1 MSAFATGIVRSV
13 RSSLGRFLAIMV
25 IVALGCGFFAGL
37 RMSGPDMRAAADAY
51 YDDTGLWD
59 LRVISTLGLGEKDVE
74 RLAELE
80 GVDAAAGVT
89 SVDAMVRLG
98 TEQVAARVASL
109 PAEYAS
115 GGEPSLDRLL
125 LREGRWPSAAGECV
139 VSADAPGLEIE
150 PGDTIEVLYE
160 SGDNDVLSVHEL
172 TVVGT
177 VSSSN
182 YPYTISFGSTT
193 LGSGMLDQYLYVTQ
207 DTFVEGTPYTEVHL
221 SVGAAD
227 DEVSGSDAYWGVDE
241 GVGGLIESES
251 GALASARLED
261 LRADAQAELDESYAE
276 YERERAD
283 AEEEL
288 EASRAELDEAAS
300 QISAAEA
307 ELSAAQSE
315 LETGRSELASRRR
328 QAEDQLSA
336 AQATV
341 DSSQEEINAQRSE
354 LEAQASQVSEARA
367 AYEEGVPALLA
378 ALSGQGIEA
387 DDLDGALSAIDG
399 VASQAQ
405 AARDELAPTVD
416 QLVALESAGK
426 LDEEGAV
433 QLETARAQLTALDA
447 SIQQLSAAREQA
459 NQLIAARDAVSAYD
473 EGAAQLDAAQEQLNA
488 AQKQLSDQRASA
500 QSQLDAAQAQLDAAA
515 AEVEQGRAQLSASQ
529 AEYEEGLTAWE
540 DARAEADE
548 RFAQAEA
555 ELADAQS
562 EIDSLEAPD
571 LYVLDRSQSE
581 GAATYQADS
590 ERMDT
595 ISTVFPFMLFL
606 VAALVALTTM
616 TRMVEDERVQIG
628 TYKAL
633 GYSAGRIAGRYLAY
647 AALASM
653 TGAVLGIVMLS
664 QVLPYVVMYAYAIIY
679 AVPQLSLPLPIDPV
693 IALTSGGLGVGVTL
707 LATLAAVGSA
717 LRETPAQLMQ
727 PRAPRAGRRILLER
741 VSPLWRRLSFLQ
753 KVTARNLFRYKKRL
767 LMTVIGVSGCTVLL
781 LVGFGLHD
789 AIWDIIDNQF
799 GPIIHY
805 NTTVTLTDDA
815 GEKDAALVDDLLED
829 KGVERLSRACLLN
842 LRVGSESANDT
853 LSMQVVVPDDSSG
866 FGRALSLRERISQ
879 QPIELSENG
888 VVLAEK
894 SAGKLGVGVGDEVTL
909 YAQDAIGN
917 ATGEGVVLRVDG
929 VVENYVGNVAYLGS
943 GAWDTLEHAGVVE
956 GESPSFSTLYL
967 NVGEDAG
974 LRDELAEELEAT
986 GAVST
991 VVFTDETV
999 EMYRDMLSAVDLIVV
1014 VLIVS
1019 AAALAAVVLYNL
1031 TNINI
1036 GERVREI
1043 ASLKVLGFKRGEI
1056 YAYIFR
1062 EVLILTLLGDVLG
1075 LVLGTW
1081 LEGFVIVT
1089 AEVDVVMFGRVIH
1102 PESYVYAFALTLVF
1116 GVLVMLMMRRKLD
1129 RVDMVESLKSV
1140 D

>member
-227 DEVSGSDAYWGVDE
+227 DEVSGSDAYWGVVE

-315 LETGRSELASRRR
+315 LETGRSELASRRQ

-515 AEVEQGRAQLSASQ
+515 AEVEQARAQLSASQ
-529 AEYEEGLTAWE
+529 AEYDEGLAAWE

-548 RFAQAEA
+548 RFAEAEA

-616 TRMVEDERVQIG
+616 TRMVEDERVQMG

-633 GYSAGRIAGRYLAY
+633 GYSSWRIAGRYLTY

-653 TGAVLGIVMLS
+653 TGAVLGIVALS

-679 AVPQLSLPLPIDPV
+679 AVPQLPLPLPIDPV

-727 PRAPRAGRRILLER
+727 PRAPKAGRRILLER

-767 LMTVIGVSGCTVLL
+767 LMTVIGVSGCTALL

-829 KGVERLSRACLLN
+829 KGVEQLSRACLLN
-842 LRVGSESANDT
+842 LRVGSDAANDT
-853 LSMQVVVPDDSSG
+853 LSVQVVIPEDKG
-866 FGRALSLRERISQ
+866 EFGRALSLRGRISQ

-894 SAGKLGVGVGDEVTL
+894 PAGKLGAGVGDEVTL

-943 GAWDTLEHAGVVE
+943 GAWDTLDRAGVVE

-967 NVGEDAG
+967 NVDEDAG
-974 LRDELAEELEAT
+974 LRDELAEQLEAT

-1102 PESYVYAFALTLVF
+1102 PESYVYAFVLTLVF
-1116 GVLVMLMMRRKLD
+1116 AALVMLLMRRKLD
-1129 RVDMVESLKSV
+1129 RIDMVESLKSV